1 MNFIFEKHNREKTQ
15 QLKLCQIYFFCNH
28 YYIRQKF
35 ILIYIIVK
43 KDQKH
48 QKQKRKTNFLKHVKT
63 YKRQFKKV

>member
-1 MNFIFEKHNREKTQ
+1 MNFFVEKRNREKAQ
-15 QLKLCQIYFFCNH
+15 QLKLCQIYFFCNN